1 MFIDKKNIYG
11 QILVKKS
18 FSADVL
24 QIIILPR
31 FMIRKSKHPMTVTSS
46 AIKAESIIKT
56 KQDRNKKGT
65 EKETKHCIKI

>member
-1 MFIDKKNIYG
+1 MFVDKKNIYW
-11 QILVKKS
+11 QIFVKKC

-31 FMIRKSKHPMTVTSS
+31 FMIRKNKDPMKVSPS

-56 KQDRNKKGT
+56 KQDRNKIET